1 MVTIGFHKILYRIAN
16 KRVAWKCLTVSMLV
30 LVMVVNS
37 ARLVSRNTVW
47 SSRET
52 LFR

>member
-37 ARLVSRNTVW
+37 AKLVHRNTVW
-47 SSRET
+47 SSRES